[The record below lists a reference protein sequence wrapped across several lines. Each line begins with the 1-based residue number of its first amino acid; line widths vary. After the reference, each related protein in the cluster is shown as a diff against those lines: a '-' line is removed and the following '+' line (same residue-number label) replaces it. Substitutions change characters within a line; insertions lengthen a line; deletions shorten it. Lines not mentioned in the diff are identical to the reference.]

1 MSDNSSPAFDRRR
14 TLREILCTLLALS
27 LAAGDAF
34 AWQSPAGK
42 DAERDRADW
51 EKVRAIGT

>member
-14 TLREILCTLLALS
+14 TLREVLCALLALS